1 MKTIRNL
8 FYAVAAIALVALVI
22 MGPPQKPLFA
32 AASAQTTHAW
42 LCIPGQ
48 AAGAANRRIVVPTT
62 SGGTYN
68 LNGQGCAL
76 VVAGDIG
83 YFISQGAVYGPNIFT
98 LQQTGITASTTAS
111 TSTITL
117 PAYAYIVGIVLSETA
132 GNAITGGVDIGDTT
146 NAISWASAIALGA
159 NASVSLLDSAYTRIN
174 VPAGVPTADQ
184 IFVKCHTSCNS
195 GSINITILYS
205 YF

>member
-8 FYAVAAIALVALVI
+8 SIAIGALALVAFAMLA
-22 MGPPQKPLFA
+22 PPKPAIA
-32 AASAQTTHAW
+32 AASGQTTHSW
-42 LCIPGQ
+42 MCIPR
-48 AAGAANRRIVVPTT
+48 ANAGAGNRRIVVPSTA
-62 SGGTYN
+62 GTAYN
-68 LNGQGCAL
+68 LNGEGCTL
-76 VVAGDIG
+76 VAAADIG
-83 YFISQGAVYGPNIFT
+83 YFLSQGAVNGPNIFT
-98 LQQTGITASTTAS
+98 LQQTGITATTTSS
-111 TSTITL
+111 TSTIVL
-117 PAYAYIVGIVLSETA
+117 PAYAYIVGIILSETA
-132 GNAITGGVDIGDTT
+132 GNAITGGVDLGDTT

-159 NASVSLLDSAYTRIN
+159 NATVTLLDTAYTRIN